1 MPHCLAGQIVKLQI
15 ELIKKLDLEILDSS
29 SFAADCHFHRRAG
42 GVVAYEGH
50 LGREESTIKSFFL
63 INRESMI

>member
-15 ELIKKLDLEILDSS
+15 GLIKKLDLEMLDSG
-29 SFAADCHFHRRAG
+29 SFATDHHFHKRVE

-50 LGREESTIKSFFL
+50 LGREKVK
-63 INRESMI
+63 